1 MNLILNYKIVKTDFQ
16 FKYRKFFDI
25 CSVILFYQLIFN
37 KSGISYGQEKEEQ
50 ETPTTEEGQ
59 LPSYDEE
66 FSEWMNDIIFRV
78 GIEDYRYNLKG
89 CGVWM
94 AYGFKL
100 RKYAMDIMRNL
111 LDNTPIP
118 HEEYLFPLLVPEPQF
133 MKEAEHV
140 KGFENEVYWVTHGGL
155 EELDI
160 KLALRPTSETVM
172 YPMFVFSE
180 SVLIKI
186 SP

>member
-1 MNLILNYKIVKTDFQ
+1 M
-16 FKYRKFFDI
+16 
-25 CSVILFYQLIFN
+25 
-37 KSGISYGQEKEEQ
+37 
-50 ETPTTEEGQ
+50 
-59 LPSYDEE
+59 PSYDEE
-66 FSEWMNDIIFRV
+66 FSEWMNDIIFRA

-160 KLALRPTSETVM
+160 KLALRP
-172 YPMFVFSE
+172 PPKQLCIQCLLFG